1 MDAKFNLTTE
11 NILTGIKALAETH
24 LLQPYDLEQL
34 IDTAVRHDK
43 IQLLEDL
50 SFHAKFS
57 NGLLRVIQKK
67 DSTIDEEFFLKAV
80 DEYKDSIEKVR
91 TIFEELL
98 SKSSDFIKPI
108 LTEKYLQLS
117 QISLTNLNSIC
128 SDLSYLKLFFNDL
141 KNRSN

>member
-1 MDAKFNLTTE
+1 MDPTLNLTTE
-11 NILTGIKALAETH
+11 NILTGIRALAENH
-24 LLQPYDLEQL
+24 LLQPEDLEQL
-34 IDTAVRHDK
+34 IDMAVRHDK

-67 DSTIDEEFFLKAV
+67 DSTIDEEYFQKAV
-80 DEYKDSIEKVR
+80 DEYKGSIEKVR

-98 SKSSDFIKPI
+98 SKSSGFIKSI

>member
-1 MDAKFNLTTE
+1 MDPTFNLTTE
-11 NILTGIKALAETH
+11 NILTGVKAVAENH
-24 LLQPYDLEQL
+24 LLQPDDLEQL
-34 IDTAVRHDK
+34 IDTAIRHDK
-43 IQLLEDL
+43 IQLLENL

-67 DSTIDEEFFLKAV
+67 DSTIDEEYFLKAV
-80 DEYKDSIEKVR
+80 DEYKSSIEKVR
-91 TIFEELL
+91 IYLEELL
-98 SKSSDFIKPI
+98 SKSSGFIKSI

>member
-1 MDAKFNLTTE
+1 MDPTFNLTTE
-11 NILTGIKALAETH
+11 NILTGVKAVAENH
-24 LLQPYDLEQL
+24 LLQPEDLEQL
-34 IDTAVRHDK
+34 IDTAIRHDK
-43 IQLLEDL
+43 IQLLEYL

-67 DSTIDEEFFLKAV
+67 DSTIDEEYFLKAV
-80 DEYKDSIEKVR
+80 DEYKSSIEKVR
-91 TIFEELL
+91 IYLEELL
-98 SKSSDFIKPI
+98 SKSSDFIKSI

>member
-1 MDAKFNLTTE
+1 MDPTFNLTTE
-11 NILTGIKALAETH
+11 NILTGVKAVAENH
-24 LLQPYDLEQL
+24 LLQPDDLEQL
-34 IDTAVRHDK
+34 IDTAIRHDK
-43 IQLLEDL
+43 IQLLENL

-67 DSTIDEEFFLKAV
+67 DSTIDEEYFLKAV
-80 DEYKDSIEKVR
+80 DEYKSSIEKVR
-91 TIFEELL
+91 IYLEELL
-98 SKSSDFIKPI
+98 SKSSSFIKSI